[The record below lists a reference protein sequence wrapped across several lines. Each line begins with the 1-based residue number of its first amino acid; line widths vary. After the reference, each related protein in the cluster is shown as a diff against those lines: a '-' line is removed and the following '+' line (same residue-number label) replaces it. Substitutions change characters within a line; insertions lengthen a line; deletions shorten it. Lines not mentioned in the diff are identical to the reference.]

1 MRISVLVICSGLLLL
16 LIHPAFS
23 TQLTLEAELME
34 IFLDWELGLKIS
46 EEGLAI
52 SRAETQGLRKESAGL
67 RADTIELKR
76 DLRSVE
82 RQKTDL
88 ELSFSDYKGNVQ
100 EEAKMLIEEYEQEI
114 RAQKAWTVIWSIV
127 AGVLGVAAGLSLSVI
142 F

>member
-16 LIHPAFS
+16 LMHPAFS
-23 TQLTLEAELME
+23 TQLMPEAELME

-52 SRAETQGLRKESAGL
+52 SRAETQRLKRESAGL

-76 DLRSVE
+76 DLKSVE
-82 RQKTDL
+82 RQKIDL
-88 ELSFSDYKGNVQ
+88 ELSFNDYKGNVQ
-100 EEAKMLIEEYEQEI
+100 VEAKMLIEEYEQEI
-114 RAQKAWTVIWSIV
+114 RAQKIWTVIWSVI
-127 AGVLGVAAGLSLSVI
+127 AGVLGVALGLSVI